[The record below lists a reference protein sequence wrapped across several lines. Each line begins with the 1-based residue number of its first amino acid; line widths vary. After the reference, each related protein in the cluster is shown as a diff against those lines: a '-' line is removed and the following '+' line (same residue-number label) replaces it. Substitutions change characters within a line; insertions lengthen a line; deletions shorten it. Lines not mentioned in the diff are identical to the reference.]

1 MTKVKDYSTVSSSTI
16 HSMEKTYNRLI
27 FLKCPK
33 QITRTEFLFPSS
45 SSPNKQYNLYIQI
58 CQWLLVVIDKQAEK
72 SVLLDVEEYEDP
84 NLTAHKLLDCLRS
97 LNFTTTNDYPIIRVK
112 QPFGEVACN
121 ILDFLTKRAI
131 LDLDIDKEREAKEDD
146 INIAENNILEEEEE
160 DTTIS
165 KDDEEVQIRDTSK
178 SYTSP
183 PPATTSWDTNRRIEH
198 DTLQETVHQSTVS
211 LPTKKEDERTI
222 ANLLE
227 WRQELERVRP
237 LLACTHIS
245 DKLAVQEQQSW
256 RLLVNQIVYMHGNN
270 FLKETKASE
279 LAFEWLTQ
287 DAASKKA
294 DIKSMEKIINDKF
307 HHVVNEYKELM
318 VKVTDL
324 QEKRQNHQSEL
335 KKAGEDLIT
344 VSRMLAEVKSK
355 VDEKGNSITDTSQIV
370 KMKMAL
376 NSMKSEI
383 RTFDAEIAM
392 LEHTVLHRK
401 LQLRSPLNRLEV

>member
-1 MTKVKDYSTVSSSTI
+1 MIKVKDYSTVSSSTI

-58 CQWLLVVIDKQAEK
+58 CQWLLVVIDKQAEN
-72 SVLLDVEEYEDP
+72 SVLLEVEEYEDP

-97 LNFTTTNDYPIIRVK
+97 LNFSATNDYPIIRVK

-121 ILDFLTKRAI
+121 ILDFLTKSAI

-146 INIAENNILEEEEE
+146 TINIAENNILLEEEEE

-165 KDDEEVQIRDTSK
+165 EEDDEEVQIGDSK
-178 SYTSP
+178 SYTSL

-198 DTLQETVHQSTVS
+198 DTLQETVDQSTVS
-211 LPTKKEDERTI
+211 LPTKKEDERTV
-222 ANLLE
+222 ATNLLE
-227 WRQELERVRP
+227 WRQELERVQP

-270 FLKETKASE
+270 FLKEIKASE

-294 DIKSMEKIINDKF
+294 DIKSTEKIINDKF
-307 HHVVNEYKELM
+307 HHVVTEYKELM

-355 VDEKGNSITDTSQIV
+355 VDEKGNSITDTSHII

-392 LEHTVLHRK
+392 LEHTLLHRK
-401 LQLRSPLNRLEV
+401 LQLRSPLN

>member
-1 MTKVKDYSTVSSSTI
+1 
-16 HSMEKTYNRLI
+16 
-27 FLKCPK
+27 
-33 QITRTEFLFPSS
+33 
-45 SSPNKQYNLYIQI
+45 
-58 CQWLLVVIDKQAEK
+58 
-72 SVLLDVEEYEDP
+72 
-84 NLTAHKLLDCLRS
+84 
-97 LNFTTTNDYPIIRVK
+97 
-112 QPFGEVACN
+112 
-121 ILDFLTKRAI
+121 
-131 LDLDIDKEREAKEDD
+131 
-146 INIAENNILEEEEE
+146 
-160 DTTIS
+160 
-165 KDDEEVQIRDTSK
+165 
-178 SYTSP
+178 
-183 PPATTSWDTNRRIEH
+183 
-198 DTLQETVHQSTVS
+198 
-211 LPTKKEDERTI
+211 
-222 ANLLE
+222 
-227 WRQELERVRP
+227 
-237 LLACTHIS
+237 
-245 DKLAVQEQQSW
+245 
-256 RLLVNQIVYMHGNN
+256 MHGNN